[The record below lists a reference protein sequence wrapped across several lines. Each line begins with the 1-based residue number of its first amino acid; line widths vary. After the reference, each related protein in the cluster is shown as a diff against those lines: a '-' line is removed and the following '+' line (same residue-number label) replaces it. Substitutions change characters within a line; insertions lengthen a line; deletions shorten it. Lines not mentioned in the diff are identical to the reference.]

1 MRLLQGKYLL
11 LESCPPVRPFE
22 TGSILTTVVIRRKFS
37 RILLELSIWEA
48 EILVIS
54 LLLPAGSKVWHI
66 SLTKLINRL
75 GAMLYF
81 NRVAYVRQEDLFFS
95 QLPVRET
102 LSLAAELQLPKT
114 WKSKA
119 RERYVEELLYR
130 LGLVC
135 FLTQFPWSVIRSNET
150 HFWRCPLPPQYQ
162 PLPSWSILL
171 FVTGTGSS
179 FLPPII
185 GLPMSYN
192 NIHNISIL
200 TPWLHLLCF

>member
-1 MRLLQGKYLL
+1 MRLPVSYNSQTNWPPRKVFIAGKL
-11 LESCPPVRPFE
+11 SACE
-22 TGSILTTVVIRRKFS
+22 TLWNRVILTMVVIRRKFS
-37 RILLELSIWEA
+37 HILMELSIWEA
-48 EILVIS
+48 ESLFIY
-54 LLLPAGSKVWHI
+54 LLLPAASKVWHV

-75 GAMLYF
+75 GAMFF

-95 QLPVRET
+95 QLTVRET

-135 FLTQFPWSVIRSNET
+135 FLTQFPWPVIRSNKIN
-150 HFWRCPLPPQYQ
+150 FWRCPLPPQYQ

-171 FVTGTGSS
+171 
-179 FLPPII
+179 
-185 GLPMSYN
+185 
-192 NIHNISIL
+192 
-200 TPWLHLLCF
+200 